1 MRNIAAA
8 RLTVLLSLPVV
19 LVAQPETEEEEEE
32 APEAKAAPVDFLAG
46 VYPTEEE
53 APPSIWQRLRGLIG
67 Q

>member
-8 RLTVLLSLPVV
+8 RLVILLAKPVV
-19 LVAQPETEEEEEE
+19 LVAQPETEEEE

-53 APPSIWQRLRGLIG
+53 EAPSSIWQRLRGLIG
-67 Q
+67 R